1 MRHRI
6 ALAVIVLHGM
16 LLWLLAA
23 GFRQRDSRPEAPQL
37 QIVSLWI
44 TPPAPQR
51 PVEPLLPAEQ
61 TTSSTSSTTPALA
74 APPAV
79 APNASPI
86 EPQPESNAPPATTTP
101 QVDWANEG
109 SRVARQAG
117 ESIGAGPGPEPFSE
131 GPKGVR
137 KQCVPKERSMEWK
150 GEENPG
156 VHWVG
161 PFPVL
166 VTKRCAITVG
176 FFSCA
181 LGKLPEP
188 NSHLLD
194 DMQDPTRSR
203 SSVPDPNICD

>member
-1 MRHRI
+1 MRRRI
-6 ALAVIVLHGM
+6 AIAVIVLHGP
-16 LLWLLAA
+16 LLWLLAT

-44 TPPAPQR
+44 TPPAPE
-51 PVEPLLPAEQ
+51 EPIEPQLPSEQ
-61 TTSSTSSTTPALA
+61 TRSSITSTRADAL
-74 APPAV
+74 PPAV
-79 APNASPI
+79 APTTSPV
-86 EPQPESNAPPATTTP
+86 EPRPQSTAPPATTAP
-101 QVDWANEG
+101 LVDWANEA

-117 ESIGAGPGPEPFSE
+117 QAIGAGPAPEPFSE

-137 KQCVPKERSMEWK
+137 KQCVPRERSMEWK

-166 VTKRCAITVG
+166 VTRRCAITVG

-203 SSVPDPNICD
+203 SSVPDPDICD

>member
-1 MRHRI
+1 MRRRI
-6 ALAVIVLHGM
+6 AIAVIVLHGL

-44 TPPAPQR
+44 TPPAPER
-51 PVEPLLPAEQ
+51 PIEPLLPSERPSSIA
-61 TTSSTSSTTPALA
+61 TSTARAVS
-74 APPAV
+74 PPAV
-79 APNASPI
+79 APTTSPL
-86 EPQPESNAPPATTTP
+86 EPQPESNAPPVTTAP
-101 QVDWANEG
+101 LVDWASEA

-117 ESIGAGPGPEPFSE
+117 QAIGAGPRPEPFSE

-137 KQCVPKERSMEWK
+137 QPCVPKERSMEWK

-166 VTKRCAITVG
+166 VTRRCAITVG